1 MPPDGRIP
9 PAAPDYEE
17 ALAAEPA
24 APRPD
29 GGELPAATLEGA
41 TAEAGAPDADGE
53 SREAPAAAVEPPRR
67 RARARRRRTAPE
79 RGARADAAAGDV
91 LAAVVATADGNG
103 GAPSAEPGESPPE
116 ILAYGEAADAAGRE
130 TMPPDRA
137 SENGLGEVAAPAP
150 LATKRTTRRTR
161 RRATAARPAEGGG
174 PPEAAQRAGPVEVER
189 DEAPMPNEPERDQA
203 RMPNE
208 PERDEAPVSQ
218 ERERDEAPAPDEPA
232 FAATVMADR
241 RDAGPPRRGWWSR
254 FVRKDE

>member
-1 MPPDGRIP
+1 VPVGAV
-9 PAAPDYEE
+9 AA
-17 ALAAEPA
+17 
-24 APRPD
+24 
-29 GGELPAATLEGA
+29 
-41 TAEAGAPDADGE
+41 
-53 SREAPAAAVEPPRR
+53 
-67 RARARRRRTAPE
+67 
-79 RGARADAAAGDV
+79 
-91 LAAVVATADGNG
+91 ADGNG
-103 GAPSAEPGESPPE
+103 GAPSAEPGESPAE
-116 ILAYGEAADAAGRE
+116 ILAYGEAADAAVRE
-130 TMPPDRA
+130 TMPADRA

-208 PERDEAPVSQ
+208 PERDQARMPNEPERDEAPVSQ